1 MVPELKV
8 GDRVKAK
15 GVNVLGN
22 RHSGG
27 IFGPWVAK
35 CELQGS
41 VIKYVVVSCNRKLKS
56 KWNESVD
63 ITILSTWS
71 RQSTCMCFIHVEAVE
86 EITVQQ
92 MKKQVIVWTIPKAM
106 WKKRW

>member
-1 MVPELKV
+1 MNRTRQKMVPELKV

-35 CELQGS
+35 CEL
-41 VIKYVVVSCNRKLKS
+41 
-56 KWNESVD
+56 
-63 ITILSTWS
+63 
-71 RQSTCMCFIHVEAVE
+71 
-86 EITVQQ
+86 
-92 MKKQVIVWTIPKAM
+92 
-106 WKKRW
+106 